1 MDVAPLAAS
10 MVETTLCGVKVKPEK
25 QYWPGP
31 ACVKFAAVSPDDP
44 AASNVPSALMWAY
57 ATALPAG
64 QNPPRAL
71 GGAYATALPAGPA
84 GPASPTG
91 PRRPRRPCRVLT
103 ARFVSFF
110 A

>member
-44 AASNVPSALMWAY
+44 AASNVPSELSGH
-57 ATALPAG
+57 TQQRFPPDLPVRLRLQVPVGHAG
-64 QNPPRAL
+64 RAVVVTVNNDVPGDYGTYIL
-71 GGAYATALPAGPA
+71 
-84 GPASPTG
+84 
-91 PRRPRRPCRVLT
+91 
-103 ARFVSFF
+103 FN
-110 A
+110 